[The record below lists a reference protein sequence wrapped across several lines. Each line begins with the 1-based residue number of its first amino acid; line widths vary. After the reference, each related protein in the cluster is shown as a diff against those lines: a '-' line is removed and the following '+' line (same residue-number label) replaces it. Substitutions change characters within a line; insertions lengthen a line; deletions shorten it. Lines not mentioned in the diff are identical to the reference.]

1 MRCPSSLTF
10 FNSLLYKLIP
20 LIKIEKETQMKR
32 IFTVLALA
40 ATMALGACK
49 EETAA
54 NRIYVFSQPGCPH
67 CEHAEEYIS
76 RYYRNYD
83 IERLNIREGNNM
95 GYLLRYAKKFK
106 VSEQSL
112 GTPFIVMGDKYI
124 MGWGNQQVKDFN
136 RYAKN
141 FKPKSSPLRSVAAS
155 QNAQPHKEQPQNKQP
170 ADANTPAARP

>member
-1 MRCPSSLTF
+1 
-10 FNSLLYKLIP
+10 
-20 LIKIEKETQMKR
+20 MKR

-141 FKPKSSPLRSVAAS
+141 FKLRRHARRLWPSAGSDGSSPAGFGLRGFFY
-155 QNAQPHKEQPQNKQP
+155 
-170 ADANTPAARP
+170 TFGC

>member
-1 MRCPSSLTF
+1 
-10 FNSLLYKLIP
+10 
-20 LIKIEKETQMKR
+20 MKR

-141 FKPKSSPLRSVAAS
+141 FKPKSSPLRSVAA
-155 QNAQPHKEQPQNKQP
+155 PQMRSLIRNSRKISSRLTQILRRHARRLWPSAGSDGSSP
-170 ADANTPAARP
+170 AGFGLRGFFYTFGC

>member
-1 MRCPSSLTF
+1 
-10 FNSLLYKLIP
+10 
-20 LIKIEKETQMKR
+20 MKR

-95 GYLLRYAKKFK
+95 GYLLRYAK
-106 VSEQSL
+106 SSRCPNSRSARRLSL
-112 GTPFIVMGDKYI
+112 WVINI
-124 MGWGNQQVKDFN
+124 
-136 RYAKN
+136 
-141 FKPKSSPLRSVAAS
+141 
-155 QNAQPHKEQPQNKQP
+155 
-170 ADANTPAARP
+170 

>member
-1 MRCPSSLTF
+1 
-10 FNSLLYKLIP
+10 
-20 LIKIEKETQMKR
+20 MKR

-141 FKPKSSPLRSVAAS
+141 FKPKSSPLSYSDSLLRRCHPFHSDGSRSAPGNSDSACRRCV
-155 QNAQPHKEQPQNKQP
+155 
-170 ADANTPAARP
+170 R

>member
-1 MRCPSSLTF
+1 
-10 FNSLLYKLIP
+10 
-20 LIKIEKETQMKR
+20 MKR

-141 FKPKSSPLRSVAAS
+141 FKPKSSPLRSVAA
-155 QNAQPHKEQPQNKQP
+155 PQNKQP
-170 ADANTPAARP
+170 ADANTPAARRRLWPSAGSDGSSPAGFGLRGFFYTFGC